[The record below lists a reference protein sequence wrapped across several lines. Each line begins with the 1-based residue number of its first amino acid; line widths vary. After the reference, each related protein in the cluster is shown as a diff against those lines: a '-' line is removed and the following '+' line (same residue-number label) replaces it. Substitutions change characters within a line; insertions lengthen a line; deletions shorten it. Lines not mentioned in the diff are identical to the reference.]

1 MPVRV
6 VLDTNILVSACWK
19 AGSLEERL
27 LDMAI
32 RGEIAACA
40 TDEVLAEYRDVLR
53 RPKFSSIRETA
64 EVKLA
69 ALEAACLHVS
79 PGERLQLATDD
90 DDNRF
95 LECALAAGARFL
107 VTGNLRH
114 FPETFGFTR
123 IVNAREFLAQGK
135 PVR

>member
-1 MPVRV
+1 
-6 VLDTNILVSACWK
+6 
-19 AGSLEERL
+19 
-27 LDMAI
+27 MAI
-32 RGEIAACA
+32 RGEVVACV

-95 LECALAAGARFL
+95 LECAVASGASFL
-107 VTGNLRH
+107 VTGNLRDY
-114 FPETFGFTR
+114 PSDAGSCR
-123 IVNAREFLAQGK
+123 VMNARMFFD
-135 PVR
+135 VMV

>member
-32 RGEIAACA
+32 RGEIVACV

-53 RPKFSSIRETA
+53 RPKFTLIRETA
-64 EVKLA
+64 DAKLA
-69 ALEAACLHVS
+69 ALEAACLRVA
-79 PGERLQLATDD
+79 PGERLHLSTDD

-95 LECALAAGARFL
+95 LECAAASGASFL
-107 VTGNLRH
+107 VTGNLRDY
-114 FPETFGFTR
+114 PPKLGACR
-123 IVNAREFLAQGK
+123 VMNARMFFD
-135 PVR
+135 VMV